1 VSGIEGRPRRA
12 RDEATSR
19 RHARA
24 LRAKKKTDVRRRRL
38 IVAAVLIVIVL
49 PLAIAGSFLVVRA
62 LEVKDALEA
71 SQATL
76 RQVQKGDVEIADGL
90 ASIGANA
97 AIAAEATSDPVW
109 AAAELVPW
117 VGDNLKAVRIASET
131 LDELSNRVGIPLL
144 QATEAE
150 GSLVSKLVPVLVP
163 ARTIIQ
169 QAVADVGSIRDST
182 SLIGPVRSGIDLV
195 GDALDQFAPF
205 VEVAPALLGADG
217 PRNYLLVFQN
227 NAELVALGGSAAS
240 QTLITVDQ
248 DGIRITQQASSH
260 DFDNGSRVD
269 VEVPESAIALY
280 SPYLVTHVN
289 TAGSQPDFPTAAKIW
304 SAFWQRDISNVP
316 IDGVI
321 SIDPIA
327 LSLMLRAT
335 GPVPLVTGDELRED
349 NALWLILSESYR
361 RWNGGEESDAFFA
374 SVAQSVFERVSSGQ
388 FDIMTM
394 AQVVQAGIDHG
405 NIMFWSANEA
415 EQELVA
421 QLPVA
426 GILPVDNAEATT
438 IGVFYRDNTATK
450 IDFYTSA
457 ATSLTAQCNADGS
470 RTFVA
475 STALTL
481 NLSEE
486 AADELPSYVNTRAL
500 GPNLFSYEYM
510 IYGPPGTQIESVSVG
525 GENTTVVRTDI
536 VDLGRPVALFT
547 GTLRPGQTG
556 GATATFIA
564 PPGADFGPLKLRST
578 PVVQGTTATIEDAA
592 C

>member
-1 VSGIEGRPRRA
+1 MAAILFA
-12 RDEATSR
+12 
-19 RHARA
+19 
-24 LRAKKKTDVRRRRL
+24 
-38 IVAAVLIVIVL
+38 IVA
-49 PLAIAGSFLVVRA
+49 PLAVAGSFLVVRA

-71 SQATL
+71 SQTTL
-76 RQVQKGDVEIADGL
+76 RQVQKGDVEIAAAL

-97 AIAAEATSDPVW
+97 AIAAEASNDPVW
-109 AAAELVPW
+109 AAAEVVPW
-117 VGDNLKAVRIASET
+117 VGDNLKAVRVASET
-131 LDELSNRVGIPLL
+131 LDALTNEVGIPLL

-150 GSLVSKLVPVLVP
+150 GSLVSKLLPVIVP
-163 ARTIIQ
+163 ARTIVQ
-169 QAVADVGSIRDST
+169 QAVVDVDSIRGSDA
-182 SLIGPVRSGIDLV
+182 LVGPVRSGIDLV
-195 GDALDQFAPF
+195 GDALDQIAPF
-205 VEVAPALLGADG
+205 VDIAPALLGADG

-240 QTLITVDQ
+240 QALITVDQ
-248 DGIRITQQASSH
+248 DGIRITQQAGSR
-260 DFDNGSRVD
+260 DFDNGNRVD
-269 VEVPESAIALY
+269 VEVPESALALY

-316 IDGVI
+316 IDGVM

-327 LSLMLRAT
+327 LSLILRAT

-361 RWNGGEESDAFFA
+361 RWNGTEESDAFFA

-394 AQVVQAGIDHG
+394 VKVVQAGIDHG
-405 NIMFWSANEA
+405 NIMFWSAHEA
-415 EQELVA
+415 EQSLVE

-426 GILPVDNAEATT
+426 GILPADNADATT
-438 IGVFYRDNTATK
+438 IGVFYRDNSATK

-457 ATSLTAQCNADGS
+457 STSLTAQCNADGS
-470 RTFVA
+470 RTFEA

-481 NLSEE
+481 NLSE
-486 AADELPSYVNTRAL
+486 ADADALPLYVNTRL
-500 GPNLFSYEYM
+500 YGRNLFSYEYV

-536 VDLGRPVALFT
+536 VDLGRPVAFFT
-547 GTLRPGQTG
+547 GTLTPGQTG

-564 PPGADFGPLKLRST
+564 PPGAEFGPLDLRST
-578 PVVQGTTATIEDAA
+578 PVVQGTTESIQDAD